1 MVRIRRI
8 LCPVDFSATSRHAL
22 DAAIDL
28 AKQLDAQLELA
39 HVYQVPA
46 YLLPE
51 GAIPPSADFSERVT
65 EELRK
70 QLDELAERVRVEG
83 VSVDAE
89 LLQGIP
95 HRAIVERAAQLPA
108 DLVVMGTHGR
118 TGLEHLLLGSV
129 AERVVRT
136 CDTPVLT
143 VRAPG

>member
-22 DAAIDL
+22 DTAVDL
-28 AKQLDAQLELA
+28 AKQLDAQLDLA
-39 HVYQVPA
+39 HVYQLPA

-51 GAIPPSADFSERVT
+51 GAIAPGADFGERLT
-65 EELRK
+65 DELRK
-70 QLDELAERVRVEG
+70 QLDELVLRIRAEG
-83 VSVDAE
+83 VAADAE
-89 LLQGIP
+89 LLQGVP
-95 HRAIVERAAQLPA
+95 HRAIVEHAAQLPA

-136 CDTPVLT
+136 SRPPVLT
-143 VRAPG
+143 VRSPS